1 MAVPRAYVQERACK
15 GLSMSDKTS
24 RVDSLAEAVSIAS
37 AAAEEIPFPDK
48 VLLNRATF
56 RFSKI

>member
-1 MAVPRAYVQERACK
+1 
-15 GLSMSDKTS
+15 MSDKTS